1 MKIEKDGGV
10 AMMVVTVSPDHKFV
24 MEKLIVM
31 VKKTSNLFYA
41 QAGSVFRE
49 LDVLR
54 VVFVYQSLI
63 KRFAQGILC
72 VLMSLIS
79 YTAFTESTQ
88 AV

>member
-1 MKIEKDGGV
+1 MKIEKGGGA

-31 VKKTSNLFYA
+31 VKRTRNLFYA
-41 QAGSVFRE
+41 PAGRVLRE

-54 VVFVYQSLI
+54 VVFVYRSLI
-63 KRFAQGILC
+63 KPFAQGILC

-79 YTAFTESTQ
+79 YTASTESIQ